1 MYFNI
6 CHPYSVPSLLINH
19 WHKHL
24 LCCASRV
31 IGWVISIKMWITGEA
46 TWCCCHE
53 WNTENKF
60 IKNKTKK
67 TKQWH
72 NLLEYRWHQLKIKKR
87 LSWRLKRESAAGLDV
102 STVEWSWASK
112 DRFTLLSKSIL
123 AQHSHAC
130 KYTATV
136 VGCCNPPVHTGDKIH
151 SSHFM
156 SKCVLK
162 FSWSFK
168 FTPDKLQIR
177 FCTEQDS
184 GFWSHQTPRGAV
196 STGGVTATDYS
207 FNSTVCRFV
216 LRQASL

>member
-1 MYFNI
+1 MNETQKI
-6 CHPYSVPSLLINH
+6 SLL
-19 WHKHL
+19 
-24 LCCASRV
+24 
-31 IGWVISIKMWITGEA
+31 
-46 TWCCCHE
+46 
-53 WNTENKF
+53 
-60 IKNKTKK
+60 K
-67 TKQWH
+67 TKQKKQNNGTICW
-72 NLLEYRWHQLKIKKR
+72 NTGDVNWKLKKR
-87 LSWRLKRESAAGLDV
+87 LSRRLKRESAAGLDV

-196 STGGVTATDYS
+196 STRGVKATDYS